1 MCKTSSNGTRKERHM
16 TAPQP
21 LRSSAPASRAGH
33 ERVIDLGGQ
42 AVHVFQF
49 DQPVPVAYEYF
60 LDVPAVFRLLPD
72 VLDVKP
78 YAEDHHR
85 LVVGASDGYGHTMAA
100 VFDVQV
106 VCEEGRL
113 IRVAPVSN
121 GPPINLGGLVFRGD
135 LWADAEF
142 ASCSHGS
149 NVQYAVEIALSIPIP
164 PMLRM
169 MPLGVLQG
177 IGEKGMALKMSQMIN
192 GFTRR
197 IKQDFYSWSHST
209 N

>member
-1 MCKTSSNGTRKERHM
+1 M

-21 LRSSAPASRAGH
+21 LRSSAPASRATRAAH

-49 DQPVPVAYEYF
+49 DSPVPVAYEYF

-72 VLDVKP
+72 VLDIKP
-78 YAEDHHR
+78 FAADKHR

-100 VFDVQV
+100 IFDVQV
-106 VCEEGRL
+106 VCEAGRL
-113 IRVAPVSN
+113 IQVSPVSK
-121 GPPINLGGLVFRGD
+121 GPPINMAGLVFRGD
-135 LWADAEF
+135 LWADAMFEP
-142 ASCSHGS
+142 CSRGS
-149 NVQYAVEIALSIPIP
+149 NVEYAVEIALSIPIP

-169 MPLGVLQG
+169 MPITVLQG

-197 IKQDFYSWSHST
+197 IKQDFNAWAHSI